1 MSSDKRPGV
10 ATKTFGGHYNYKL
23 LKRFRD
29 NTVFHG
35 LHCGVRLIWVML
47 GLPTGAAIRGIIFVD
62 VGGVADIALST
73 TQIFVKEIGQ
83 PPPPDKRSPLK
94 VSGGLLSP
102 QSEKKH
108 HRLGDSHHQQQQ
120 TIWAWTWSTP
130 LKMDDCVPGIGWG
143 LTVHDPICLI
153 GHTFLLFYFK
163 CFFPLGSRNMSNPFM
178 NEKNQF

>member
-1 MSSDKRPGV
+1 M

-35 LHCGVRLIWVML
+35 LHCGVRLIWVM
-47 GLPTGAAIRGIIFVD
+47 
-62 VGGVADIALST
+62 
-73 TQIFVKEIGQ
+73 QIFVKEIGQ

-94 VSGGLLSP
+94 ASGGLLSP
-102 QSEKKH
+102 QSEKK
-108 HRLGDSHHQQQQ
+108 QQQ

-163 CFFPLGSRNMSNPFM
+163 CFFSVRFAKHVKPVYDRKKSILNCY
-178 NEKNQF
+178 KT

>member
-1 MSSDKRPGV
+1 M
-10 ATKTFGGHYNYKL
+10 
-23 LKRFRD
+23 
-29 NTVFHG
+29 FHG

-94 VSGGLLSP
+94 ASGGLLSP

-108 HRLGDSHHQQQQ
+108 HRLGDSQRQQQQ
-120 TIWAWTWSTP
+120 TIWAWSTP
-130 LKMDDCVPGIGWG
+130 LKMEDCVPGIGWG

-163 CFFPLGSRNMSNPFM
+163 CFFFSVRFAKHVKPVYDRKKSILNCY
-178 NEKNQF
+178 KT

>member
-1 MSSDKRPGV
+1 
-10 ATKTFGGHYNYKL
+10 
-23 LKRFRD
+23 
-29 NTVFHG
+29 
-35 LHCGVRLIWVML
+35 ML